1 MAVASPLEKIGA
13 ELRRGVIQ
21 VAALSLLRDKLYGY
35 QLVKVLHSYGL
46 ETEEGTLYPLLR
58 RLETQGL
65 LRSEWDTA
73 GARPRKYY
81 TLSDEG
87 RALLPQLTKLWAE
100 IADAVSQVLNPAAPV
115 AATEDEA

>member
-1 MAVASPLEKIGA
+1 MNSLFDKIGA
-13 ELRRGVIQ
+13 ELRRGLVQI
-21 VAALSLLRDKLYGY
+21 VALSLLRERLYGY
-35 QLVKVLHSYGL
+35 QIVKILAAAGL

-81 TLSDEG
+81 ELSDEG
-87 RALLPQLTKLWAE
+87 RQALPKLELVWREITGVVTKIIEAE
-100 IADAVSQVLNPAAPV
+100 TPSELM
-115 AATEDEA
+115 EAQAE